1 MSRHKPLESAGLS
14 DRTRIP
20 AFRRTV
26 LGWYR
31 KHSRPMPWREDCSPY
46 AVFVSEV
53 MLQQTQ
59 VERVIPKF
67 SAFIARLPGFRELA
81 AANLGDVYALWQG
94 LGYNRRAKWLRDAAV
109 QIMERHGGELPDTIE
124 DITALPG
131 IGKNTAGAICAY
143 AFNDPAVYIETN
155 IRTVFIRHFFPGRDD
170 VADSEI
176 LPLVERTLDRK
187 NPRVWYWALMDYGTM
202 LKKTEGNH
210 SRKSRAHRAQSP
222 FAASD
227 RRIRGL
233 LLKRIGEQKSSP
245 KRELLN
251 LGESRR
257 VERLLADLEREGL
270 VREERGVYRIGD

>member
-1 MSRHKPLESAGLS
+1 MSRHKPLKDGKLP
-14 DRTRIP
+14 DRKSIL

-31 KHSRPMPWREDCSPY
+31 KLSRPMPWREDCSPY

-67 SAFIARLPGFRELA
+67 TAFTARFPGFRELA
-81 AANLGDVYALWQG
+81 AANLADVYALWQG

-109 QIMERHGGELPDTIE
+109 QIMERHGGDLPFSAE
-124 DITALPG
+124 EITALPG

-143 AFNDPAVYIETN
+143 AFNHPAVYIETN
-155 IRTVFIRHFFPGRDD
+155 IRTVFIRHFFPDRDD
-170 VADSEI
+170 VSDSEI
-176 LPLVERTLDRK
+176 LPLVECTLDRK

-210 SRKSRAHRAQSP
+210 SRKSRAHRPQTP

-233 LLKRIGEQKSSP
+233 ILKRIGETKSSP
-245 KRELLN
+245 KGELLS
-251 LGESRR
+251 LGEEQR

-270 VREERGVYRIGD
+270 VREEHGIYRIGD

>member
-143 AFNDPAVYIETN
+143 AFNAPAVYIETN

-251 LGESRR
+251 LGEPRR

-270 VREERGVYRIGD
+270 VREEHGVYRIGD